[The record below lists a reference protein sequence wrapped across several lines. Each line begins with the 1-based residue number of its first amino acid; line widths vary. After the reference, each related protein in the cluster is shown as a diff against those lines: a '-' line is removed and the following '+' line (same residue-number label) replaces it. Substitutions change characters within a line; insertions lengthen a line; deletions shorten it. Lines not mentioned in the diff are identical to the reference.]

1 MFNTL
6 NIVASTLSCR
16 LLSRALKIPEI
27 IRCDKGVQTKFSEK
41 FDYGGSS
48 NNLKSKL
55 STSVPSDCS
64 GEGQSQNPFRFSP
77 PLDNLKDVFDKCS
90 PNRLRMTPGGSN
102 IITPPSEEILLAKAF
117 TQSPPIPFERLP
129 KSGKNFG
136 ENITPPSAR
145 ALFKDSDDNNSDSLF
160 GGSISKVVMTTPKK
174 NSFVGTPIPAIFSAR
189 LQRSGGRVLSYKEP
203 SLKVKVRKGFK
214 FYSFED
220 EKAA

>member
-1 MFNTL
+1 M
-6 NIVASTLSCR
+6 
-16 LLSRALKIPEI
+16 LKIPEK

-41 FDYGGSS
+41 FEYGGSS

-64 GEGQSQNPFRFSP
+64 VEGQPQNPFRFSP
-77 PLDNLKDVFDKCS
+77 PLDNLKDVFDKSS

-102 IITPPSEEILLAKAF
+102 IITPPSEEFLLSKAL
-117 TQSPPIPFERLP
+117 TQSPPISFERLP
-129 KSGKNFG
+129 KSGNFLG
-136 ENITPPSAR
+136 EHITPPPAR
-145 ALFKDSDDNNSDSLF
+145 ALFKDSDHKDSDSLF
-160 GGSISKVVMTTPKK
+160 EGIVSKVVMMTPKN
-174 NSFVGTPIPAIFSAR
+174 NSFVDTPIPAIFSGR